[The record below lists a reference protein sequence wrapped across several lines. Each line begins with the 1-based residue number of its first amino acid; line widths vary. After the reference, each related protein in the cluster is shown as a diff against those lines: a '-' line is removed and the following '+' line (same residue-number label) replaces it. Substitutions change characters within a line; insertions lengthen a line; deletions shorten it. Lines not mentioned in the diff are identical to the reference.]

1 MNLGL
6 KPVKFS
12 WEFEMTD
19 LNTNND
25 YLQSDL
31 SWLESACQFQVED
44 PTPVGVNTKKNR
56 VTQKNM
62 STGEFL
68 SQFSQGGSRLAY
80 SFKQSQ
86 ETIERIK
93 KSQALRIIREKELG
107 IVRPCSEE
115 KKQVLRMAN
124 LGKKSSM
131 ETRMKISA
139 KRHELVHSDDAKRKI
154 SEAHKGKSVSAEAR
168 EKISAANQAR
178 KAAGYVPRPFTDAE
192 REKISAAHRGKVVS
206 EETRAK
212 LREFN
217 LGRNKGMP
225 KSPET
230 IARMKEAAALRWA
243 NKDEQARKR
252 SPEATAKMKATKLAK
267 KLALQAQVN
276 NYSQVVGN

>member
-12 WEFEMTD
+12 WGFEMTD
-19 LNTNND
+19 FNTNND
-25 YLQSDL
+25 FLQSDL
-31 SWLESACQFQVED
+31 SWLEGACQFQAED
-44 PTPVGVNTKKNR
+44 PTPIGVNLKANR
-56 VTQKNM
+56 VNQKSM
-62 STGEFL
+62 STVEFL
-68 SQFSQGGSRLAY
+68 SQFYSAGSRVTY
-80 SFKQSQ
+80 SFKHSE

-93 KSQALRIIREKELG
+93 KSQGLRIVNEKQLG

-115 KKQVLRMAN
+115 KKQILRMAN
-124 LGKKSSM
+124 LGKKSSI

-139 KRHELVHSDDAKRKI
+139 KSREHVHSDEAKRKI
-154 SEAHKGKSVSAEAR
+154 SETHKGKTVSVEAR
-168 EKISAANQAR
+168 KKISAANQAR
-178 KAAGYVPRPFTDAE
+178 KAAGYVPRQLTEAE
-192 REKISAAHRGKVVS
+192 REKIGAAHRGKVVS

-217 LGRNKGMP
+217 LGLKKGIP

-267 KLALQAQVN
+267 KLALQAQV
-276 NYSQVVGN
+276 SSC

>member
-1 MNLGL
+1 
-6 KPVKFS
+6 
-12 WEFEMTD
+12 MTD
-19 LNTNND
+19 FNTNND
-25 YLQSDL
+25 FLQSDL
-31 SWLESACQFQVED
+31 SWLEGACQFHAED
-44 PTPVGVNTKKNR
+44 PTPIGVNLKVNR
-56 VTQKNM
+56 LDQKSM
-62 STGEFL
+62 STGEFFL
-68 SQFSQGGSRLAY
+68 SQFSQGGSRVAY

-86 ETIERIK
+86 ETIDRIK

-139 KRHELVHSDDAKRKI
+139 KSRELVHSDEAKRKI
-154 SEAHKGKSVSAEAR
+154 SETHKGKTVSVDAR
-168 EKISAANQAR
+168 KKISAANQAR
-178 KAAGYVPRPFTDAE
+178 KAAGYVPRQLTEAE
-192 REKISAAHRGKVVS
+192 REKIGAAHRGKVVS

-217 LGRNKGMP
+217 LGRKKGIP

-267 KLALQAQVN
+267 KLALQAQV
-276 NYSQVVGN
+276 SSC

>member
-1 MNLGL
+1 
-6 KPVKFS
+6 
-12 WEFEMTD
+12 MTD
-19 LNTNND
+19 FNTNND

-31 SWLESACQFQVED
+31 SWLESACQFQAVD
-44 PTPVGVNTKKNR
+44 STMVGVKTKINR
-56 VTQKNM
+56 AAQKSM

-68 SQFSQGGSRLAY
+68 SHFSQGGARVAY

-86 ETIERIK
+86 ETIDRIK

-115 KKQVLRMAN
+115 KKQILRIAN
-124 LGKKSSM
+124 LGKKSSI
-131 ETRMKISA
+131 ETRIKISA
-139 KRHELVHSDDAKRKI
+139 KSREHIHSDEAKRKI
-154 SEAHKGKSVSAEAR
+154 SETHKGKTVSVETR
-168 EKISAANQAR
+168 GKISAANQAR
-178 KAAGYVPRPFTDAE
+178 KAAGYVPRQLTDVE
-192 REKISAAHRGKVVS
+192 REKIGAAHRGKVVN

-217 LGRNKGMP
+217 LGRNKGVP

-243 NKDEQARKR
+243 NKEQQARKR

-267 KLALQAQVN
+267 KLALQAQIV
-276 NYSQVVGN
+276 SC